1 MVESMKAGSVIVD
14 LAASSGGNCECT
26 KDKEIVRQ
34 NGTIIIGDSNLPSSM
49 PADASK
55 VFGKNL
61 LNFLK
66 LMIDNEGKLNLNF
79 EDDLIKGTC
88 MTHDGHI
95 VHDRIKELNLN

>member
-1 MVESMKAGSVIVD
+1 
-14 LAASSGGNCECT
+14 
-26 KDKEIVRQ
+26 VRQ
-34 NGTIIIGDSNLPSSM
+34 NGTIIIGDSNLPSTM

-66 LMIDNEGKLNLNF
+66 LMLNEEGILNLNF
-79 EDDLIKGTC
+79 DDDLIKGTC

-95 VHDRIKELNLN
+95 VNDRIKELNLN